1 MSSNAICNI
10 SKWKI
15 SRERSA
21 VWIWG
26 GFGSRPAA
34 GFPPP
39 RRNGQSIIVF
49 HLITAIFPLGLSPE
63 PELLRTVA
71 PGILWGAALL
81 SSLLALDLLFGSDYE
96 DGSLEQ
102 LVLSGHSLPVLVL
115 AKTMAHWVVSG
126 LPLVVVA
133 PLLASALYLPQEAWG
148 TLMLGLL
155 IGTPTLSLLGAMGA
169 ALTTGLGTGSALLSL
184 LVLPLATPI
193 LIFGARGVDL
203 AAQGM
208 DPVGPLYLL
217 AAILFLALSL
227 LPMAIAAAVRISLD

>member
-1 MSSNAICNI
+1 MSGPLA
-10 SKWKI
+10 
-15 SRERSA
+15 
-21 VWIWG
+21 
-26 GFGSRPAA
+26 GFGVVLARDLRLAFHRPGEMANPLL
-34 GFPPP
+34 FF
-39 RRNGQSIIVF
+39 I
-49 HLITAIFPLGLSPE
+49 LITAIFPLGLSPE

-81 SSLLALDLLFGSDYE
+81 SSLLALDLLFRSDYE

-115 AKTMAHWVVSG
+115 AKTLAHWMVSG
-126 LPLVVVA
+126 LPLVLVA
-133 PLLASALYLPQEAWG
+133 PLLASALYLPAEAWG

-155 IGTPTLSLLGAMGA
+155 LGTPTLSLLGAMGA

-203 AAQGM
+203 AVQGM

-227 LPMAIAAAVRISLD
+227 LPLAIATAVRISLD